1 MANATITNALIVPPV
16 PALPLGPVGY
26 SREYQDQLNRV
37 LRLYFQQLGG
47 AFASFTAEAGGRFG
61 SIPCGSFFSNIAQT
75 ATANTATV
83 LTLNN
88 TDTNA
93 TIATA
98 LSNGSIQVT
107 YSGIYNYQFS
117 AQLVNSDTKDW
128 NVDIW
133 IRVDGANS
141 IDSAGE
147 ITVPA
152 KHGQGNGAVIA
163 AWNFLVVAQAN
174 SVIDLVW
181 VTPSTDVV
189 LAYEPSV
196 SSPYARPAIPSVI
209 STVTF
214 VSRLPT

>member
-1 MANATITNALIVPPV
+1 MTDINKLLNPV
-16 PALPLGPVGY
+16 APALPVGPTDY
-26 SREYQDQLNRV
+26 NRQYQDQLNNV
-37 LRLYFQQLGG
+37 LRLYFRQIDGV
-47 AFASFTAEAGGRFG
+47 FSSFLNETGGRFV
-61 SIPCGSFFSNIAQT
+61 SLPCGSYFSNIAQT

-88 TDTNA
+88 VDANA

-107 YSGIYNYQFS
+107 YPGIYNYQFS
-117 AQLVNSDTKDW
+117 AQLVNIDTKDW

-133 IRVDGANS
+133 VRVDGTNS
-141 IDSAGE
+141 LDSAGE
-147 ITVPA
+147 ITVPS

-163 AWNFLVVAQAN
+163 AWNFLVAAQAN

-189 LAYEPSV
+189 LAYEPSI

-214 VSRLPT
+214 VSRLPA

>member
-1 MANATITNALIVPPV
+1 MTDINKLLNPV
-16 PALPLGPVGY
+16 APALPVGPTDY
-26 SREYQDQLNRV
+26 NRQYQDQLNNV
-37 LRLYFQQLGG
+37 LRLYFRQIDGV
-47 AFASFTAEAGGRFG
+47 FSSFLNEAGGRFV
-61 SIPCGSFFSNIAQT
+61 SLPCGSYFSNIAQT

-88 TDTNA
+88 VDANA
-93 TIATA
+93 TISTA

-107 YSGIYNYQFS
+107 YPGIYNYQFS
-117 AQLVNSDTKDW
+117 AQLVNIDTKDW

-133 IRVDGANS
+133 VRVDGTNS
-141 IDSAGE
+141 LDSAGE
-147 ITVPA
+147 ITVPS

-163 AWNFLVVAQAN
+163 AWNFLVAAQAN

-196 SSPYARPAIPSVI
+196 SSPYSRPAIPSVI

-214 VSRLPT
+214 VSRLPA

>member
-1 MANATITNALIVPPV
+1 MTDINKLLNPV
-16 PALPLGPVGY
+16 APALPVGPTDY
-26 SREYQDQLNRV
+26 NRQYQDQLNNV
-37 LRLYFQQLGG
+37 LRLYFRQIDGV
-47 AFASFTAEAGGRFG
+47 FSSFLNEAGGRFV
-61 SIPCGSFFSNIAQT
+61 SLPCGSYFSNIAQT

-88 TDTNA
+88 VDANA

-107 YSGIYNYQFS
+107 YPGIYNYQFS

-133 IRVDGANS
+133 VRVDGTNS
-141 IDSAGE
+141 LDSAGE
-147 ITVPA
+147 ITVPS

-163 AWNFLVVAQAN
+163 AWNFLVAAQAN

-214 VSRLPT
+214 VSRLPA

>member
-1 MANATITNALIVPPV
+1 MTDINKLLNPV
-16 PALPLGPVGY
+16 APALPVGPTDY
-26 SREYQDQLNRV
+26 NRQYQDQLNNV
-37 LRLYFQQLGG
+37 LRLYFRQIDGV
-47 AFASFTAEAGGRFG
+47 FSSFLNEAGGRFV
-61 SIPCGSFFSNIAQT
+61 SLPCGSYFSNIAQT

-88 TDTNA
+88 VDANA

-107 YSGIYNYQFS
+107 YPGIYNYQFS
-117 AQLVNSDTKDW
+117 AQLVNIDTKDW

-133 IRVDGANS
+133 VRVDGTNS
-141 IDSAGE
+141 LDSAGE
-147 ITVPA
+147 ITVPS

-163 AWNFLVVAQAN
+163 AWNFLVAAQAN

-196 SSPYARPAIPSVI
+196 SSPYSRPAIPSVI

-214 VSRLPT
+214 VSRLPA

>member
-1 MANATITNALIVPPV
+1 MTDINKLLNPV
-16 PALPLGPVGY
+16 APALPVGPTDY
-26 SREYQDQLNRV
+26 NRQYQDQLNNV
-37 LRLYFQQLGG
+37 LRLYFRQIDGV
-47 AFASFTAEAGGRFG
+47 FSSFLNKAGGRFV
-61 SIPCGSFFSNIAQT
+61 SLPCGSYFSNIAQT

-88 TDTNA
+88 VDANA

-107 YSGIYNYQFS
+107 YPGIYNYQFS
-117 AQLVNSDTKDW
+117 AQLVNIDTKDW

-133 IRVDGANS
+133 VRVDGTNS
-141 IDSAGE
+141 LDSAGE
-147 ITVPA
+147 ITVPS

-163 AWNFLVVAQAN
+163 AWNFLVAAQAN

-196 SSPYARPAIPSVI
+196 SSPYSRPAIPSVI

-214 VSRLPT
+214 VSRLPA

>member
-1 MANATITNALIVPPV
+1 MSNVSIQIINPV
-16 PALPLGPVGY
+16 APALPVAPTDY
-26 SREYQDQLNRV
+26 SRGYLDQFSNV
-37 LRLYFQQLGG
+37 LRLYFSKIDS
-47 AFASFTAEAGGRFG
+47 AFAAFFSEAGGRFA
-61 SIPCGSFFSNIAQT
+61 SLPCGSFFSNVSQT

-88 TDTNA
+88 LDSNA

-107 YSGIYNYQFS
+107 YPGIYNYQFS
-117 AQLVNSDTKDW
+117 AQLVNSDTKEH

-163 AWNFLVVAQAN
+163 AWNFLVTAQAN

-181 VTPSTDVV
+181 VTPNTNVV
-189 LAYEPSV
+189 LAYKPSV

-214 VSRLPT
+214 VSRLPA

>member
-1 MANATITNALIVPPV
+1 MSNVSIQIINPV
-16 PALPLGPVGY
+16 APALPVAPTDY
-26 SREYQDQLNRV
+26 SRSYVDQFSNV
-37 LRLYFQQLGG
+37 LRLYFSKIDS
-47 AFASFTAEAGGRFG
+47 AFAAFFSEAGGRFA
-61 SIPCGSFFSNIAQT
+61 SLPCGSFFSNVAQT
-75 ATANTATV
+75 ATANTTTV

-88 TDTNA
+88 SDSNA

-107 YSGIYNYQFS
+107 YPGIYNYQFS

-147 ITVPA
+147 ITVPG

-214 VSRLPT
+214 VSRLPA

>member
-1 MANATITNALIVPPV
+1 MTDINKLLNPV
-16 PALPLGPVGY
+16 APALPVGPTDY
-26 SREYQDQLNRV
+26 NRQYQDQLNNV
-37 LRLYFQQLGG
+37 LRLYFRQIDGV
-47 AFASFTAEAGGRFG
+47 FSSFLNEAGGRFV
-61 SIPCGSFFSNIAQT
+61 SLPCGSYFSNIAQT

-88 TDTNA
+88 VDANA

-107 YSGIYNYQFS
+107 YPGIYNYQFS

-133 IRVDGANS
+133 VRVDGTNS
-141 IDSAGE
+141 LDSAGE
-147 ITVPA
+147 ITVPS

-163 AWNFLVVAQAN
+163 AWNFLVAAQAN

-189 LAYEPSV
+189 LAYEPSI

-214 VSRLPT
+214 VSRLPA

>member
-1 MANATITNALIVPPV
+1 MAININKLLNPV
-16 PALPLGPVGY
+16 APALPVGPTDY
-26 SREYQDQLNRV
+26 NRQYQDQLNNV
-37 LRLYFQQLGG
+37 LRLYFRQIDGV
-47 AFASFTAEAGGRFG
+47 FSSFLNEAGGRFV
-61 SIPCGSFFSNIAQT
+61 SLPCGSYFSNVAQT

-88 TDTNA
+88 TDSNA

-107 YSGIYNYQFS
+107 YPGIYNYQFS
-117 AQLVNSDTKDW
+117 AQLINSDTKDW

-133 IRVDGANS
+133 VRVDGTNS
-141 IDSAGE
+141 LDSAGQ
-147 ITVPA
+147 ITIPS

-163 AWNFLVVAQAN
+163 AWNFLVAAQAN

-214 VSRLPT
+214 VSRLPA

>member
-1 MANATITNALIVPPV
+1 MSNVSIQIINPV
-16 PALPLGPVGY
+16 APALPVAPTDY
-26 SREYQDQLNRV
+26 SRSYVDQFSNV
-37 LRLYFQQLGG
+37 LRLYFSKIDS
-47 AFASFTAEAGGRFG
+47 AFAAFFSEAGGRFA
-61 SIPCGSFFSNIAQT
+61 SLPCGSFFSNVAQT

-88 TDTNA
+88 SDSNA

-107 YSGIYNYQFS
+107 YPGIYNYQFS

-147 ITVPA
+147 ITVPS

-214 VSRLPT
+214 VSRLPA